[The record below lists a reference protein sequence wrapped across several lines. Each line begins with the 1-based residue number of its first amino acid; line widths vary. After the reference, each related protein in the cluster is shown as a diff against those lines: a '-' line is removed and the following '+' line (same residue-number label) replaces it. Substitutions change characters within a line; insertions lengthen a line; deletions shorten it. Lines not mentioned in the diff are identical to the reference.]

1 MHEFPIGIELQALS
15 AAGLLLV
22 LIMLQLILRP
32 FKDERHNVLD
42 CLSMGSIA
50 AKQLCALA
58 YHHVVVN
65 AVDTVDSE
73 LLVAFVS
80 WLVTITVVVINTL
93 LLCHYVVLFTILK
106 MREKNDERRAAV
118 AAAQHAWM
126 TGEPEARSTRQRVW
140 DFVRRKLARGRGADD
155 AAEDESEAARRLR
168 ASVSEAL
175 EAAVQHAAECD
186 NAIDGAF
193 ATVDEA
199 KTAKTAAASER
210 RNVLA
215 LKVVADEEIDA
226 EGWVVMEQLPL
237 TVLDAARAKLCCC
250 CRRPNVRFN
259 VETHAIAPL
268 ADEPGARYCAPRTDT
283 FDADGTMRRAESVDT
298 MNPFKNPLAASTSGI
313 AGFELSAIRAADDI
327 GNSGDGA
334 SDGLRS
340 IRVGGTPLESFS
352 L

>member
-1 MHEFPIGIELQALS
+1 M
-15 AAGLLLV
+15 
-22 LIMLQLILRP
+22 
-32 FKDERHNVLD
+32 
-42 CLSMGSIA
+42 
-50 AKQLCALA
+50 
-58 YHHVVVN
+58 
-65 AVDTVDSE
+65 
-73 LLVAFVS
+73 
-80 WLVTITVVVINTL
+80 VVINIVL
-93 LLCHYVVLFTILK
+93 FCYYVVLFAMLK
-106 MREKNDERRAAV
+106 MREKNGERRAAV

-126 TGEPEARSTRQRVW
+126 TGEPEARSRRQRVW

-175 EAAVQHAAECD
+175 EAAVQRAAECD

-237 TVLDAARAKLCCC
+237 TMLDAARAKLCCC

-268 ADEPGARYCAPRTDT
+268 ADDPGAPDRQVGDATAAVARSDT
-283 FDADGTMRRAESVDT
+283 LDLDVTMRRTGSVDT
-298 MNPFKNPLAASTSGI
+298 MNPFNNPLVAAPTSGI
-313 AGFELSAIRAADDI
+313 AGFELTAQRTDDI